1 MADSSNNQ
9 VGDEPTPAAAQ
20 NETSRE
26 ATESLPVAEP
36 DTSPSNIAL
45 GSVTNPALPFQTSE
59 AKMDQMPT
67 QAESAPLVQRH
78 FVAPALI
85 PLDRISQDVR
95 FQIRGAGGLEDVS
108 DLAMDIARLG
118 QLFPIDLRLIPAGS
132 GDSGFQIISGFRRVA
147 ALRFLRREKVLAR
160 LHTDLSE
167 RDALLMALACAIHN
181 KSVSRDELKTRFL
194 GAESELPP
202 AAQDM
207 LRRALSDDLELSP
220 EGMEEEVDA
229 DELASDVTTRL
240 VQLNQ
245 DLSLLADVFS
255 DLQGDRASELL
266 NQLRYSAQLVT
277 FLEGKL

>member
-1 MADSSNNQ
+1 MSDSSNTQ
-9 VGDEPTPAAAQ
+9 VGAESTPVAQ
-20 NETSRE
+20 DETSKE
-26 ATESLPVAEP
+26 AGGSLPSVDR
-36 DTSPSNIAL
+36 DTSPSA
-45 GSVTNPALPFQTSE
+45 VLPVQTSD
-59 AKMDQMPT
+59 AKMDQIAT

-85 PLDRISQDVR
+85 PLDRISQDAR
-95 FQIRGAGGLEDVS
+95 FQIRGAEALEDVS
-108 DLAMDIARLG
+108 DLAMDMARLG

-160 LHTDLSE
+160 LHTDLTE
-167 RDALLMALACAIHN
+167 RDALLMALASAIHN
-181 KSVSRDELKTRFL
+181 KSVSRAELQARFL
-194 GAESELPP
+194 GTESELPP